1 MRNNIPRKA
10 VPGTI
15 LRQGLLLTILVLF
28 GGASGDAQRSVPI
41 LKSEPLQPLPAGVT
55 LPVQLTRTLRAGK
68 VSAGSRIVAKTTQR
82 VPVGE
87 HVYLKRGAALY
98 GEVVTSIAGDGTAS
112 RPSALTIQ
120 FTLLRYGR
128 QSVAVRTNAVAIAN
142 FTDVD
147 DTFLPATGGPDRGN
161 ASEAS
166 WTTRQVGGDEV
177 SRSGWVGDVCDE
189 RMRKVGYADYY
200 GVYSLPAKGEP
211 SFPHAMGVFSTT
223 ATGLYGFDEGTSLQS
238 AGGTITLTRAA
249 KKLLVRNG
257 DNLLLEVLASR

>member
-1 MRNNIPRKA
+1 M
-10 VPGTI
+10 
-15 LRQGLLLTILVLF
+15 
-28 GGASGDAQRSVPI
+28 
-41 LKSEPLQPLPAGVT
+41 
-55 LPVQLTRTLRAGK
+55 TRTLRAGK
-68 VSAGSRIVAKTTQR
+68 VSAGSKFVAKTTQR

-87 HVYLKRGAALY
+87 HLYLKRGAALY
-98 GEVVTSIAGDGTAS
+98 GEVVTSIAGDGTTS
-112 RPSALTIQ
+112 QSSALTIQ

-128 QSVAVRTNAVAIAN
+128 QSIPVRTKAVAIAN

-177 SRSGWVGDVCDE
+177 SRSGWVGNVCDE

-200 GVYSLPAKGEP
+200 GVYSLPATSTIKGEP

-257 DNLLLEVLASR
+257 DNLLLEVLVSR